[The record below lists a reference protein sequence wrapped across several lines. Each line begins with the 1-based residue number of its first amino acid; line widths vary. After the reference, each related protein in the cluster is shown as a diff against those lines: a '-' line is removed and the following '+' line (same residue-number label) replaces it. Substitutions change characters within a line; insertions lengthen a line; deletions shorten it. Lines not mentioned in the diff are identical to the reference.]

1 LKTEHESVIHD
12 QESRHFELTL
22 DGQQAVLN
30 YILRGKLIIFT
41 HTGVPPAIEGRGIG
55 SKLVEAGLDYA
66 RENGLKVRSL
76 CWFVSK
82 YIRRNPKYQD
92 LLK

>member
-1 LKTEHESVIHD
+1 MKTEYKVTHNHAK
-12 QESRHFELTL
+12 RRFEIAVN
-22 DGQQAVLN
+22 GQQAVLN
-30 YILRGKLIIFT
+30 YMLKGNIIIFT
-41 HTGVPPAIEGRGIG
+41 HTGVPSAIEGRGIG

-66 RENGLKVRSL
+66 RENGLRVRST

-82 YIRRNPKYQD
+82 YMRRNQKYQD

>member
-1 LKTEHESVIHD
+1 MKIEQEVSHNHEK
-12 QESRHFELTL
+12 QRFELAVNRHL
-22 DGQQAVLN
+22 AVLN
-30 YILRGKLIIFT
+30 YMLHGELITFT

-55 SKLVEAGLDYA
+55 SRLVETGLNYA
-66 RENGLKVRSL
+66 RENKLRVRST

-82 YIRRNPKYQD
+82 FIRYNPEYQD